1 MKKIF
6 LIIIIFLLSGCYN
19 YKELNKIGIVSSISI
34 DKDKNMYN
42 VGAQVIN
49 VKNKD
54 DTSSSKVVVYE
65 EKGKTIE
72 DALRKMTTKSNK
84 KLYGGHLGKLVI
96 SEDVAKES
104 IIDVIDLFQRLPE
117 IKDEF
122 TITVSKNIDA
132 FDVIKIMTS
141 NETIPA
147 DYVSTQIQTADIE
160 SALTYSSKLD
170 EFVSFYL
177 KDYIDPAISVIKVD
191 NYNKNSTT
199 LKNNETTNPKTR
211 IILDNI
217 AITKNG
223 KLEKYLNE
231 DETIGY
237 NFIENRIKEIIIPIK
252 CDEDNNYSSIS
263 LIKSKTKNKIKKKKN
278 KYNVYLNVSS
288 SASINEYNCKK
299 DLDKEKRIEYLK
311 KKTEKQIKKY
321 MMKAID
327 VQKKSKSEFLGI
339 KRMIYLNDSNY
350 NNEEY
355 NVKIKVNVNIPRKGD
370 IRNSSKGEKYE
381 YENK

>member
-6 LIIIIFLLSGCYN
+6 LIIFILFISGCYN

-34 DKDKNMYN
+34 DKKGSMYK
-42 VGAQVIN
+42 VGAQVLN

-54 DTSSSKVVVYE
+54 DTSSSKVIVYE

-72 DALRKMTTKSNK
+72 EALRKMTTKSDK

-104 IIDVIDLFQRLPE
+104 IIDVLDLFQRLPE

-122 TITVSKNIDA
+122 TITVSKDIDA

-141 NETIPA
+141 SESVPA
-147 DYVSTQIQTADIE
+147 DYVSSEIETADIE

-170 EFVSFYL
+170 EFISFYL
-177 KDYIDPAISVIKVD
+177 KDYIDPSISVIKVS
-191 NYNKNSTT
+191 NYNKNGTT

-217 AITKNG
+217 AITKDG

-237 NFIENRIKEIIIPIK
+237 NFIENRINEIIIPIK
-252 CDEDNNYSSIS
+252 CDNDNNYTSIS
-263 LIKSKTKNKIKKKKN
+263 LNKSKTKNKIRKINN
-278 KYNVYLNVSS
+278 KYIIYLDVKS

-299 DLDKEKRIEYLK
+299 DLDKEINIK
-311 KKTEKQIKKY
+311 KLQRKTEKEIKKY
-321 MMKAID
+321 MNKTIKI
-327 VQKKSKSEFLGI
+327 QNNSKSEFLGF
-339 KRMIYLNDSNY
+339 KRMIYLKTKKY
-350 NNEEY
+350 NNEDYE
-355 NVKIKVNVNIPRKGD
+355 VKIKVKVNIPRKGD

>member
-1 MKKIF
+1 MKKIL
-6 LIIIIFLLSGCYN
+6 LILFIFFLSGCYN

-34 DKDKNMYN
+34 DKKDNMYK
-42 VGAQVIN
+42 VGAQVLN

-54 DTSSSKVVVYE
+54 DTSSSKVIVYE
-65 EKGKTIE
+65 SSGKTIE
-72 DALRKMTTKSNK
+72 EALRKMTTKSNK

-96 SEDVAKES
+96 SDDVAKDS

-122 TITVSKNIDA
+122 TITVSKDIDA

-141 NETIPA
+141 TESIPA
-147 DYVSTQIQTADIE
+147 DYVTSEIETADVE

-177 KDYIDPAISVIKVD
+177 KEYIDPAISVIKVN
-191 NYNKNSTT
+191 NYDKDGTT
-199 LKNNETTNPKTR
+199 LKNTETTNPKTK

-217 AITKNG
+217 AITSNG
-223 KLEKYLNE
+223 KLENYLNK

-237 NFIENRIKEIIIPIK
+237 NFIRNRVKEMIIPIK

-263 LIKSKTKNKIKKKKN
+263 LINSKTKSKIKKTNN
-278 KYNVYLNVSS
+278 KYTIYLNVNS
-288 SASINEYNCKK
+288 SASITEYNCKK
-299 DLDKEKRIEYLK
+299 DLDKEDTINNLQNKVENK
-311 KKTEKQIKKY
+311 IKKY
-321 MMKAID
+321 INKTIK
-327 VQKKSKSEFLGI
+327 VQNNSKSEFLGF
-339 KRMIYLNDSNY
+339 KRMIYLDDSKY
-350 NNEEY
+350 NNENY
-355 NVKIKVNVNIPRKGD
+355 DIKIKVNVNIPRKGD
-370 IRNSSKGEKYE
+370 IRNGVKGEKYE